1 MSKIKHF
8 MWLLE
13 QAFSGLIYY
22 WPVTVALII
31 LSVAAIIIA
40 LIKNERALLKN
51 ICFSFLPLLGTL
63 LILISGSIF
72 KQNKSFYFLPT
83 IGAFLVLFLVILA
96 IYRTKPLWYLSI
108 PISVLILWTSFFAW
122 LISAMSIVDD
132 WM

>member
-1 MSKIKHF
+1 MSKIQHF

-40 LIKNERALLKN
+40 LIKNVRALLKN
-51 ICFSFLPLLGTL
+51 ICLSFLPLLGTL

-72 KQNKSFYFLPT
+72 RQNKSFHFLPT

-122 LISAMSIVDD
+122 LTSAMSIVDD